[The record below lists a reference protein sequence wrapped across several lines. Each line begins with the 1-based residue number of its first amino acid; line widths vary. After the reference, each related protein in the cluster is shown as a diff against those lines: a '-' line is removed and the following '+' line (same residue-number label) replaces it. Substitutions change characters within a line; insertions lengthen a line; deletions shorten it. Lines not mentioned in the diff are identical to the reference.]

1 VISSTDLVA
10 AFRHVRTAAVVVR
23 AEDAVVLALNPSA
36 ERLLGYSA
44 TEAVG
49 RLPSELALWPDLAA
63 RARLWADLGSDG
75 SARALNTRL
84 RCRSGALVS
93 VCLDVEPVQV
103 DGVLALLCLLQ
114 RSGEGEAVPSAAL
127 PATGA
132 AFRRALHGPFLQ
144 STPALAELLGYP
156 GPVALRE
163 AVPDVAQ
170 VYADAA
176 HFRSLQELLQ
186 RQGSI
191 TGLRSEL
198 HRRDGSSIWVSEQ
211 LFLQRGIDGAAD
223 LIEGSYTDITET
235 VLRERAL
242 RQSEA
247 LYKVLVDNC
256 RDGVFLIQHGVV
268 HFANAALAEM
278 LRRPVGSLI
287 GSQYME
293 LVHPDDRAEQLQR
306 RAARE
311 SGSVA
316 AQRYSIRLLRG
327 DGSVGVFAVCAD
339 AVVYEG
345 ELASSGVMRD
355 VTEERAKQEALQ
367 AAERRYRELFESSP
381 IGLFK
386 SHPDGRLLEINPPL
400 LQLIGYDSLEQLRAD
415 GVTMGELY
423 ADPAQR
429 GEVLARV
436 RREGAL
442 RDEEILVRSRDG
454 RLRWANVSMKVV
466 PGSEGNVEFAGTVQD
481 YTEKRA
487 AEQAL
492 QRSEA
497 KYRALV
503 EHAQVGVFV
512 ARDGRFVYGNGTLCL
527 LLGYAE
533 AALLERAVDAL
544 RSDDRRAAAAA
555 AWDRLLRGDSDSEE
569 FESCYLRADGSRVWV
584 TESVGRVEI
593 DGIAHLTGT
602 VRDIS
607 RQREVER
614 RLRYYAT
621 HDALTGL
628 PNRLD
633 FQQRLDELIQDAH
646 AREQYDYAVLFLDL
660 DGFKLINDSLGH
672 AAGDRLLVGLAGQI
686 TDVLGG
692 EALVARYGGDEF
704 TVLPFGPC
712 DRPRAIGLAERI
724 LNLFQQPIDIGD
736 EQAFSSAS
744 VGVVIGAVGYRDA
757 SEVLRDA
764 DTAMYRAKAAGKAAY
779 AVFDEAMHDEARRRF
794 QLEVELR
801 AGLERGEFEVHYQPI
816 VALPS
821 ARVVGCEA
829 LVRWR
834 HPRRGLL
841 MPAEFL
847 PVAEE
852 NALIV
857 KLDSW
862 VLRQACSAARR
873 WLDHGWVGEGFHLN
887 VNVNERQISAGGFAD
902 DLRETL
908 RGIGLPASALRL
920 EITESVFRS
929 GRHRAT
935 ELLNAL
941 KQVGV
946 QLVVDD
952 FGTGYSSLDSFAAAP
967 FDALKIDRGFIA
979 DLESNPRHRAI
990 VRTII
995 GFASDL
1001 GLALTAEGVEEE
1013 AQETFLRSFGCA
1025 TAQGWRYGRAMP
1037 EADFA
1042 ARLRQPPPALI
1053 SVG

>member
-1 VISSTDLVA
+1 VIAPSDFVA
-10 AFRHVRTAAVVVR
+10 AFRHVHTAVVVVR
-23 AEDAVVLALNPSA
+23 AEDAVVLGLNAAA

-44 TEAVG
+44 AEAVG
-49 RLPSELALWPDLAA
+49 CAPSELALWPDLAA
-63 RARLWADLGSDG
+63 RARLWSEIGGDG
-75 SARALNTRL
+75 VARALTTCL
-84 RCRSGALVS
+84 RCRDGRLVG
-93 VCLDVEPVQV
+93 VRVDCEPVQ
-103 DGVLALLCLLQ
+103 LAGCAAVLCLLR
-114 RSGEGEAVPSAAL
+114 RSDEAAAGPL
-127 PATGA
+127 LTGRGA
-132 AFRRALHGPFLQ
+132 AFRRGLDGPFLQ
-144 STPALAELLGYP
+144 ATPALAELLGFASP
-156 GPVALRE
+156 QALRE
-163 AVPDVAQ
+163 GLAEVANL
-170 VYADAA
+170 YADPAQFSA
-176 HFRSLQELLQ
+176 LQAQLQ
-186 RQGSI
+186 QQGGV
-191 TGLRSEL
+191 TGWRSEL
-198 HRRDGSSIWVSEQ
+198 RRRDGRPLFVDEQ
-211 LFLQRGIDGAAD
+211 LRLERDGER
-223 LIEGSYTDITET
+223 LLVEGSFTDITES

-278 LRRPVGSLI
+278 LRRPVGALI

-311 SGSVA
+311 GGSVA

-339 AVVYEG
+339 AVLYEG

-355 VTEERAKQEALQ
+355 ITEERAKQEALQ

-386 SHPDGRLLEINPPL
+386 SHPDGRILEINPPL
-400 LQLIGYDSLEQLRAD
+400 LQLIGYDSLDQLRAD
-415 GVTMGELY
+415 GVGMADLY
-423 ADPAQR
+423 ADPTQR
-429 GEVLARV
+429 GEVLARL
-436 RREGAL
+436 RREGQL
-442 RDEEILVRSRDG
+442 RDEEILVRARDG
-454 RLRWANVSMKVV
+454 RLRWANVSMRVV
-466 PGSEGNVEFAGTVQD
+466 PGAEGVVEFAGTVQD

-487 AEQAL
+487 AERAL

-512 ARDGRFVYGNGTLCL
+512 AREGRFVYGNGTLCH
-527 LLGYAE
+527 LLGFAE
-533 AALLERAVDAL
+533 AALMERAVESL
-544 RSDDRRAAAAA
+544 RSEDRRAAAAA

-569 FESCYLRADGSRVWV
+569 YESCYLRADGSRVWV

-602 VRDIS
+602 IRDIT

-646 AREQYDYAVLFLDL
+646 ARGQFDYAVLFLDL

-672 AAGDRLLVGLAGQI
+672 AAGDRLLVGLAGAI

-712 DRPRAIGLAERI
+712 GRARAIAIAERI
-724 LNLFQQPIDIGD
+724 LAIFQSPIDMGD
-736 EQAFSSAS
+736 EEAFSSAS
-744 VGVVIGAVGYRDA
+744 VGVVIGAIGYRDA

-841 MPAEFL
+841 LPAEFL

-857 KLDSW
+857 KLDAF
-862 VLRQACSAARR
+862 VLREACRTARR
-873 WLDHGWVGEGFHLN
+873 WLEHGWIGEGFHLN
-887 VNVNERQISAGGFAD
+887 VNVNERQISAGSFAD
-902 DLRETL
+902 ELRDTL
-908 RGIGLPASALRL
+908 RGIGLPAAALRL
-920 EITESVFRS
+920 EITESVFRT

-1013 AQETFLRSFGCA
+1013 AQEAFLRSFGCA

-1037 EADFA
+1037 EHEFA